1 MHGLAASGGQDQG
14 LFHIEGTV
22 SGAAD
27 GEVAVAC
34 IPQPGEVVLGGDA
47 AVEDDEGAGGGA
59 QGSEQGFQ
67 GLVFPDVAGEHPGAA
82 HEAAGVQRQSQSEQR
97 AVRAFFLGVAAPG
110 IGLFPGLALEVG
122 VGDVVQGDGGGQIKQ
137 VAGVPEQVLL
147 YGVSNVNYFVRS
159 CCLN

>member
-82 HEAAGVQRQSQSEQR
+82 HEATGVQRQSQSE
-97 AVRAFFLGVAAPG
+97 AAGSPCVFPDFDGVMPG
-110 IGLFPGLALEVG
+110 W
-122 VGDVVQGDGGGQIKQ
+122 
-137 VAGVPEQVLL
+137 PENSL
-147 YGVSNVNYFVRS
+147 
-159 CCLN
+159 